1 MKKIFFICC
10 IAISALA
17 ISTSAN
23 TNKQQNVYNRYA
35 FNDTVPNSTT
45 DTMHNNMNNN
55 NNNNMQNNQNNMQ
68 DTGMNMHRDS
78 TSTAPPHQ

>member
-23 TNKQQNVYNRYA
+23 TNKQQNIYGQYA
-35 FNDTVPNSTT
+35 LNDTVPNTMDT
-45 DTMHNNMNNN
+45 MHHNMYGDTMHNNM
-55 NNNNMQNNQNNMQ
+55 M
-68 DTGMNMHRDS
+68 DTSMNMHRDS
-78 TSTAPPHQ
+78 TKPAPPHQ